1 MELVLNYL
9 RQKARALKTSLSDAD
24 HIIRRSPLTEA
35 LAHPSGHYRIIHVQT
50 SKEAFRSLLVD
61 ANVKKKDNG
70 FEFMSLHL
78 LSPAFQLSVSKKVKL
93 QVNVVETIKSGGDHQ
108 GANLPKW
115 DFYLPVDDDTAEDV
129 QFLDP
134 LRHEKLYS
142 LMKRRLFFLKVLC
155 WNSPPACAQFE
166 PCLGRVASRPQ
177 RSSRTMQ
184 RRF

>member
-1 MELVLNYL
+1 M
-9 RQKARALKTSLSDAD
+9 
-24 HIIRRSPLTEA
+24 
-35 LAHPSGHYRIIHVQT
+35 
-50 SKEAFRSLLVD
+50 D

-78 LSPAFQLSVSKKVKL
+78 LSPAFQQSVSKKVKL

-142 LMKRRLFFLKVLC
+142 LMKRRLFF
-155 WNSPPACAQFE
+155 F
-166 PCLGRVASRPQ
+166 
-177 RSSRTMQ
+177 
-184 RRF
+184 